1 MLRTMCSLIALSA
14 VIAVALTSG
23 PSTSS
28 AQAPGEG
35 LTTAAEWFTPPY
47 LRVEYQAQP
56 RARGGSELTG
66 YVYNDY
72 GRPANNVWLEI
83 TELDQ
88 AGQPIGQITRRVDEL
103 IPPMGRA
110 YFDVRV
116 PASASYHVVPQAGE
130 FVEGFGGNGG

>member
-1 MLRTMCSLIALSA
+1 MLRTVCSLIALTA
-14 VIAVALTSG
+14 VTAVAFTTG
-23 PSTSS
+23 PSTAT
-28 AQAPGEG
+28 AQAPDEE
-35 LTTAAEWFTPPY
+35 LTAAAQWVTPPY

-72 GRPANNVWLEI
+72 GQPASNVWLEI

-88 AGQPIGQITRRVDEL
+88 AGQPIGEITRRVDEL

-116 PASASYHVVPQAGE
+116 PTSASYQVVPQAGE

>member
-1 MLRTMCSLIALSA
+1 MLRTVCSLIALTA
-14 VIAVALTSG
+14 VTAVAFMTG
-23 PSTSS
+23 PSAAT
-28 AQAPGEG
+28 AQAADVAW
-35 LTTAAEWFTPPY
+35 TAGAEWVTPPY

-72 GRPANNVWLEI
+72 GQPASNVWLEI

-88 AGQPIGQITRRVDEL
+88 AGQPIGEITRRVDEL

-116 PASASYHVVPQAGE
+116 PAGASYHVVPQAGE

>member
-1 MLRTMCSLIALSA
+1 MLRTVCSLIALAA
-14 VIAVALTSG
+14 VTAVAFTTG
-23 PSTSS
+23 PSAATAQSS
-28 AQAPGEG
+28 DEA
-35 LTTAAEWFTPPY
+35 LTAAAWVTPPY

-72 GRPANNVWLEI
+72 GQPASNVWLDI

-88 AGQPIGQITRRVDEL
+88 AGQPIGQITRRVDDL

-116 PASASYHVVPQAGE
+116 PTSASYQVVPQAGE

>member
-1 MLRTMCSLIALSA
+1 MLRIVCSLIALTA
-14 VIAVALTSG
+14 VIAFALTTG
-23 PSTSS
+23 PSAAT
-28 AQAPGEG
+28 AQAPDEA
-35 LTTAAEWFTPPY
+35 LTAAAEWYTPPY

-56 RARGGSELTG
+56 RPRGGSELTG

-72 GRPANNVWLEI
+72 GRPASNVWLEI

-88 AGQPIGQITRRVDEL
+88 AGQPIGQISRRVDEL